1 MKQTLLVVDDDVD
14 ALHLLCLILEKQ
26 GFSVVSATD
35 GSEAIQKAIQE
46 KPDLILMDV
55 TMPGKDGFEVTKLMK
70 SDEKLA
76 HIPIIML
83 TAKGDID
90 DKLYGFEAGV
100 DDYLTKP
107 IQPKELIAH
116 VQAVLTRNQRKHEL
130 KGALPRLQRAYTI
143 GLIAAKGGLGCST
156 LSLALGLLLRE
167 MSDRE
172 VIVAEYRPGQ
182 GSLGYILKVDD
193 PLRIPQLFDIP
204 LADLT
209 NEHIENILFHYSL
222 PTPQDEDS
230 KNKEIRLL
238 LSSSHPGESKYIH
251 QTELYKMITHLLS
264 KICGFLILDL
274 GTSLNPIAEKTLEQC
289 DELIVITDTVDY
301 TVRQTK
307 ALIHALNSY
316 GFNGNKV
323 EVFVHNARSATLSGY
338 TAKKEELKYLNQYAS
353 LFVLEH
359 LSTKEIEEYINLP
372 IYYNDD
378 GFPTYWKAVKHLA
391 NRINERVSLSI
402 PLSE

>member
-1 MKQTLLVVDDDVD
+1 
-14 ALHLLCLILEKQ
+14 
-26 GFSVVSATD
+26 
-35 GSEAIQKAIQE
+35 
-46 KPDLILMDV
+46 
-55 TMPGKDGFEVTKLMK
+55 
-70 SDEKLA
+70 
-76 HIPIIML
+76 
-83 TAKGDID
+83 
-90 DKLYGFEAGV
+90 
-100 DDYLTKP
+100 
-107 IQPKELIAH
+107 
-116 VQAVLTRNQRKHEL
+116 VLTRNQKKKEL
-130 KGALPRLQRAYTI
+130 EGVLPRLQRSYTI

-167 MSDRE
+167 ISDRE

-182 GSLGYILKVDD
+182 GSLGYVLHVDD
-193 PLRIPQLFDIP
+193 PLRVPQLFDVP

-209 NEHIENILFHYSL
+209 IEHIENILFHYSL
-222 PTPQDEDS
+222 PGSQDDS
-230 KNKEIRLL
+230 SMKKEIRLL
-238 LSSSHPGESKYIH
+238 LSSSFPGESKYIH

-338 TAKKEELKYLNQYAS
+338 TTKKEDLENLNQYAS

-359 LSTKEIEEYINLP
+359 LTIREIEEHVNLP
-372 IYYNDD
+372 VFYNED

-391 NRINERVSLSI
+391 NHINEHVSLSSPQI
-402 PLSE
+402 E